1 MEVESS
7 RERAAFVRQGFYA
20 QTGLLAGEAVQH

>member
-7 RERAAFVRQGFYA
+7 RECAAFVRQEFYA